1 MSWTALTSQRRTA
14 STEARKAISVKS
26 TVLTMV
32 SATIRPGL
40 ANALTGIMAQLVH
53 ILMLK
58 RCTRRGRRTLMKTT
72 TNFRDKARHSVNTF
86 YIPT

>member
-1 MSWTALTSQRRTA
+1 MSWTALTSLRRTA
-14 STEARKAISVKS
+14 STEASKAISVKS
-26 TVLTMV
+26 TVPTMV

-40 ANALTGIMAQLVH
+40 ANASTGIMAQPVH

-58 RCTRRGRRTLMKTT
+58 RCIRRGRKTPTKTT